1 MPCPAP
7 RTRGYPLLRWFSLV
21 SLLALG
27 AASVVSAVL
36 MSRFLE
42 AQLLRHD
49 AELSRDLVQSIVSTQ
64 AVEDAFRAAP
74 GSDPP
79 AAFAE
84 FLKHV
89 AAMPDVLRT
98 NVYGMDRR
106 MLWSSDPALIGQRFE
121 HNEELD
127 RALAGELAIERGTV
141 GGSEP
146 LAKPEHLHLRG
157 SGFVENYL
165 PIVDAARGQER
176 IGVVELYRVPRGLN
190 AILRESTLMVW
201 GVTLAGGLALY
212 LSTLAVVRRA
222 SVLMRAQ
229 HARPAEN
236 EALAVIG
243 EIAAATAHSIRN
255 PLASIRSTA
264 ELQRE
269 LGHMTPEA
277 AEDTVRDVGRIERLV
292 RILLSYAR
300 GDAAPG
306 GSADPAAV
314 LRDAAEPLAPGAA
327 ARGQRLELALPAGLP
342 RVRGD
347 AVLLGQ
353 VLGSLLSNALE
364 AAPADGRV
372 AASARRR
379 RPGRAGDRGRRPGHP
394 ACPARRGVPSLLHH
408 QAARPR
414 HGPGAGA
421 PRGRAARRHARAR
434 AAPAAR
440 HAGDRAAA
448 GGRRRPTACR
458 MNPLPRV
465 PA

>member
-1 MPCPAP
+1 MPAFAP
-7 RTRGYPLLRWFSLV
+7 SRTPDHGYPLLRWFSLV

-49 AELSRDLVQSIVSTQ
+49 AELSRDFVQSIVSTQ

-74 GSDPP
+74 GKDPP

-106 MLWSSDPALIGQRFE
+106 MLWSSDPALIGRRFE

-141 GGSEP
+141 SGAEP
-146 LAKPEHLHLRG
+146 LAKPEHVHLRG

-165 PIVDAARGQER
+165 PIVDASRGHQQ

-212 LSTLAVVRRA
+212 FSTLGVVRRA
-222 SVLMRAQ
+222 SALMREQ
-229 HARPAEN
+229 HARLAGN

-277 AEDTVRDVGRIERLV
+277 ADVAHG
-292 RILLSYAR
+292 
-300 GDAAPG
+300 
-306 GSADPAAV
+306 
-314 LRDAAEPLAPGAA
+314 
-327 ARGQRLELALPAGLP
+327 
-342 RVRGD
+342 
-347 AVLLGQ
+347 
-353 VLGSLLSNALE
+353 VLGRL
-364 AAPADGRV
+364 RRH
-372 AASARRR
+372 AASGSSPESRAQVPV
-379 RPGRAGDRGRRPGHP
+379 RPGERG
-394 ACPARRGVPSLLHH
+394 
-408 QAARPR
+408 AARPR
-414 HGPGAGA
+414 
-421 PRGRAARRHARAR
+421 ARRSTGARS
-434 AAPAAR
+434 
-440 HAGDRAAA
+440 G
-448 GGRRRPTACR
+448 
-458 MNPLPRV
+458 LV
-465 PA
+465 PHRGE